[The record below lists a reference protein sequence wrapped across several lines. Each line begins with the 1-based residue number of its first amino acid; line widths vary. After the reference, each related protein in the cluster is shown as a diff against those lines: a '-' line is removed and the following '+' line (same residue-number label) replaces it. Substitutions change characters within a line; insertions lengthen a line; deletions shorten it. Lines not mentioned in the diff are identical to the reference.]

1 MAAVSV
7 VMQDSGGGHDVCVH
21 ARVCVLSGERDS
33 TQAQLLSTRSDTH
46 VRSIPTSIKSSPYQP
61 ATTRQSTVGKTGV
74 VQACCLLHV
83 LRMPSV
89 ISTCNRCYICFIHS
103 VATVDYFFTSGTIF
117 IKR

>member
-46 VRSIPTSIKSSPYQP
+46 VQSIPTSIKLSPYQP
-61 ATTRQSTVGKTGV
+61 ATTRQSTVTTKERLV
-74 VQACCLLHV
+74 WYSHAVCYMSSECLQLFLRAIAVIFV
-83 LRMPSV
+83 L
-89 ISTCNRCYICFIHS
+89 FIQLQPLI
-103 VATVDYFFTSGTIF
+103 IF
-117 IKR
+117 SLQGPFS